1 LQKPTLVFCLY
12 KVAGNGQ
19 SGYATERARPRASVG
34 PRPWWWTRRG
44 TIEVKHRAHHP
55 RHRQSPHRVVAH
67 VGHQYIPVLI
77 LRQAR
82 WVPQAFVRTLQALL
96 SVAGQRAHRDAG
108 HNDPDGV
115 VVGVRHHDLVVG
127 RQFHGLRLVEA
138 RGIAPPVCESF
149 ADGKGDYGSEPVE
162 AESPV
167 AMMILLLLFLQ

>member
-1 LQKPTLVFCLY
+1 MLTTPAIV
-12 KVAGNGQ
+12 N
-19 SGYATERARPRASVG
+19 
-34 PRPWWWTRRG
+34 RR
-44 TIEVKHRAHHP
+44 T
-55 RHRQSPHRVVAH
+55 
-67 VGHQYIPVLI
+67 
-77 LRQAR
+77 
-82 WVPQAFVRTLQALL
+82 ALL
-96 SVAGQRAHRDAG
+96 PTSVTSIFPSLSCERAHRDAG